1 MNAFKESDAL
11 RLLRE
16 IQERDSL
23 FKALYGLKAA
33 NKPFEDLQAK
43 LDAYN
48 KPLAAL
54 RILEDLPSQRAIDIA
69 RQLSRASSGILPTSP
84 PALPSAVKPQIAK
97 PRIATRP
104 QAKEQ
109 PALASVQAPLRTA
122 ADLGAMI
129 RKARKAMKLNQTEF
143 AAHAGVG
150 RRFISELEGGKGSL
164 EFDKVLACAAA
175 AGVDIAAR
183 SRTG

>member
-1 MNAFKESDAL
+1 MESFKEPNVP

-16 IQERDSL
+16 MQERDSV
-23 FKALYGLKAA
+23 FKALEGLKAA

-54 RILEDLPSQRAIDIA
+54 RIFEHFPSQRATDIA
-69 RQLSRASSGILPTSP
+69 RQLSRASNG
-84 PALPSAVKPQIAK
+84 ALPASLLSAVEPQLAK

-109 PALASVQAPLRTA
+109 PALASVQALLRTA

-150 RRFISELEGGKGSL
+150 RRFISELESGKGSL

-175 AGVDIAAR
+175 AGVDITAR
-183 SRTG
+183 SRSG